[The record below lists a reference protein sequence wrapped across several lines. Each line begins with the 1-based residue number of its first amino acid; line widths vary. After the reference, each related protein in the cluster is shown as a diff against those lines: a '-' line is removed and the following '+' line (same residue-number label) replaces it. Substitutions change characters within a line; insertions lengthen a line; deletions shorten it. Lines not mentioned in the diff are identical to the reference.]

1 MGVFDDSVRKL
12 GGADGWARHLK
23 PERLAGQYEIY
34 EGYDESDRDALR
46 GLSRAARRR
55 VEAAL
60 DREALTMGML
70 GLAVGVA
77 IGAAV
82 MWRRGRSHG

>member
-1 MGVFDDSVRKL
+1 MGVFDDSMRKL
-12 GGADGWARHLK
+12 AGGDAWARHLK

-34 EGYDESDRDALR
+34 EGYDDAERRPLV

-55 VEAAL
+55 LESAL
-60 DREALTMGML
+60 DREALAMGAL

-77 IGAAV
+77 VGAAI
-82 MWRRGRSHG
+82 MWRRGRSNG